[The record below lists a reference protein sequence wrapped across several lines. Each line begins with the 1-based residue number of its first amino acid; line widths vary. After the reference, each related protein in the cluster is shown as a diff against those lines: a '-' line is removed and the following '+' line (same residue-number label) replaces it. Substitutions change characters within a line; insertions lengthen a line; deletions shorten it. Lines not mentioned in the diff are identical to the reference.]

1 MKRTRDWWEPRAH
14 LSGEQ
19 LGRLENTDGGTARRW
34 IREAKADPTLCDLWG
49 LQPQD
54 DAEVEEDEELQALGL
69 FSPPPVGPAIL
80 LYDIET
86 APGLAWVWGAYEQN
100 AIAFE
105 QDWYMLSFAYK
116 WANTQDIGFVSI
128 FQDPEFYPDTTN
140 DRYVAERLRMLF
152 DKADAVVAHNGDKFD
167 RKKSNQRF
175 LKWGFTP
182 PSPYQSIDTKKIA
195 TTNFSHF
202 SNALKELGRVHEL
215 GDKEHHTGFE
225 LWRECMRGNADFW
238 KTMEKY
244 NCLTPDHKVLGEDL
258 RWKPIGD
265 CKVGDVIL
273 GFDEHKPKGHGRQYR
288 KATVLSTRRE
298 MADLWKVTFES
309 GKVFRVTADHK
320 WLTARL
326 KNYDSDEIVVRGWDW
341 RETADLL
348 IHGKSARTGWRK
360 VTTGKRNDCVP
371 QLFPVWDEDQTKDA
385 GWLAGML
392 DGEGCLYHKNNPGQN
407 SAGGPAIMVSQ
418 KCGPEADR
426 LAMLIARFMGRTPAD
441 FTHMPN
447 SDDLGVLPVRQMRIK
462 GNLAERLEFLGRI
475 RPERL
480 ISKVN
485 FDNLGRVES
494 RRNMDRVVSV
504 EPIGRGEVVVM
515 QTSTGTF
522 IADGYP
528 MHNCQDVVLLEKVY
542 NIMLPWMNGPGKQ
555 TKVNQGFWHGGK
567 MVCPTC
573 GHDHLTQNGYHRT
586 SVSSFPAYRCDRCG
600 AYSRFRKQDVD
611 EPKPQLV

>member
-128 FQDPEFYPDTTN
+128 FQDPEFYPDTIN

-152 DKADAVVAHNGDKFD
+152 DKADAIVAHNGDKFD

-182 PSPYQSIDTKKIA
+182 PSPYQNIDTKKIA

-225 LWRECMRGNADFW
+225 LWRECMRGNPDFW
-238 KTMEKY
+238 KVMEKY
-244 NCLTPDHKVLGEDL
+244 N
-258 RWKPIGD
+258 R
-265 CKVGDVIL
+265 
-273 GFDEHKPKGHGRQYR
+273 
-288 KATVLSTRRE
+288 
-298 MADLWKVTFES
+298 
-309 GKVFRVTADHK
+309 
-320 WLTARL
+320 
-326 KNYDSDEIVVRGWDW
+326 
-341 RETADLL
+341 
-348 IHGKSARTGWRK
+348 
-360 VTTGKRNDCVP
+360 
-371 QLFPVWDEDQTKDA
+371 
-385 GWLAGML
+385 
-392 DGEGCLYHKNNPGQN
+392 
-407 SAGGPAIMVSQ
+407 
-418 KCGPEADR
+418 
-426 LAMLIARFMGRTPAD
+426 
-441 FTHMPN
+441 
-447 SDDLGVLPVRQMRIK
+447 
-462 GNLAERLEFLGRI
+462 
-475 RPERL
+475 
-480 ISKVN
+480 
-485 FDNLGRVES
+485 
-494 RRNMDRVVSV
+494 
-504 EPIGRGEVVVM
+504 
-515 QTSTGTF
+515 
-522 IADGYP
+522 
-528 MHNCQDVVLLEKVY
+528 QDVVLLEKVY

-600 AYSRFRKQDVD
+600 AYSRFLKQDRD